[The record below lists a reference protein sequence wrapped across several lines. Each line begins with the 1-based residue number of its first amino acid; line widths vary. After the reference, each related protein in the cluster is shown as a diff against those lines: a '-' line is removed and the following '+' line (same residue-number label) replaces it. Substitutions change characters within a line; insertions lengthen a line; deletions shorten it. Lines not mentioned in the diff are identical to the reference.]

1 MCVAEVI
8 YVLHYALHSI
18 SPVACGCLLCDIV
31 EAGNRGD
38 KVLQNFISSRDQ
50 WTCKKYE
57 QGRDKNTQEDYLTT
71 EQWQKRVRRR
81 LPYACYVWS
90 RCKVVLNCL
99 SFLSII
105 V

>member
-1 MCVAEVI
+1 MVFNTFISQHQIKCVRLQCKIVYLQHKMCSLSAI

-18 SPVACGCLLCDIV
+18 SPIACGCLLCDIV

-57 QGRDKNTQEDYLTT
+57 QGRDKNTQED
-71 EQWQKRVRRR
+71 
-81 LPYACYVWS
+81 
-90 RCKVVLNCL
+90 
-99 SFLSII
+99 
-105 V
+105 